1 MSKVGKPSNGT
12 TSLVLIEFSVAV
24 VWLKTTS
31 DDLF

>member
-1 MSKVGKPSNGT
+1 MSKGGKLSNGIA
-12 TSLVLIEFSVAV
+12 SLVLIEFSVAV